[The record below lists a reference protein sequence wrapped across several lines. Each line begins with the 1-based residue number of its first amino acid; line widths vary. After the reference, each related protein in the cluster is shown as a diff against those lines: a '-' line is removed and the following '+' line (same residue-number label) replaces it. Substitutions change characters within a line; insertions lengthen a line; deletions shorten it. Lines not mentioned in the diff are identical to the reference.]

1 MHLFPISPPTLA
13 LSISEEALCLVEI
26 KKQWRKTLLHQV
38 RRVSLPQGI
47 VKLSSAKPNIEN
59 PEEFLTQLKTL
70 VEPCKRPLT
79 IALSL
84 PDLCARTSVF
94 DFSTFPTKKH
104 EQTALVN
111 WRFQQDL
118 KLNISQSRLGFG
130 VYVPTSVTKTPSLEN
145 CEKVRVLGTAIR
157 NEIVE
162 QYEKMCLEANLI
174 PTSVGIS
181 GLDIFD
187 LYRPNIRDIL
197 EAEDRPT
204 TSLHPASGATSSGAM
219 FLFISHWGF
228 TFLAF
233 HDGSPR
239 FIRTKAISVKAQSAG
254 LQWDS
259 PASPLDLQ
267 EGIEGHEGKS
277 SQGSHSSKTQE
288 EDASTHPY
296 PSYTVMKVEKEILAT
311 LQYYL
316 EAFPLNDMPTSAIN
330 LFVATDLNQGHSLV
344 PPPDHI
350 QHTLKASG
358 GHEPQIR
365 ITALSH
371 ASHFHLQKTRPA
383 FTNQEESALPGYAS
397 LMVA

>member
-13 LSISEEALCLVEI
+13 LSLSEEALCLVEI

-38 RRVSLPQGI
+38 RRVSLPQGV

-118 KLNISQSRLGFG
+118 KLDISQSRLGFG
-130 VYVPTSVTKTPSLEN
+130 VYVPTSVTNSASLEN

-162 QYEKMCLEANLI
+162 QYEKLCLEANLI

-181 GLDIFD
+181 GLNIFD

-197 EAEDRPT
+197 EVEDRPT
-204 TSLHPASGATSSGAM
+204 TFVPPASGAPSPGAM
-219 FLFISHWGF
+219 FLFLSLWGF

-233 HDGSPR
+233 QDGVPR
-239 FIRTKAISVKAQSAG
+239 FIRTKAISVKR
-254 LQWDS
+254 DS
-259 PASPLDLQ
+259 PASHFDLQ
-267 EGIEGHEGKS
+267 EGIEGQEEKS
-277 SQGSHSSKTQE
+277 SPETLSTKIPE
-288 EDASTHPY
+288 EDPSNHPY
-296 PSYTVMKVEKEILAT
+296 PSYTVMKVGKEILAT

-316 EAFPLNDMPTSAIN
+316 EAFPLKDMPSSAIN

-344 PPPDHI
+344 PPSDLI

-358 GHEPQIR
+358 KHEPQIR

-371 ASHFHLQKTRPA
+371 SSHFHLQKTRPA
-383 FTNQEESALPGYAS
+383 SINQEESALPGYAS